1 MEGSSPSSRATD
13 LVADDVHGIP
23 QIYVRDL
30 FSGRTSV
37 VTADAAGDPTSILPI
52 ERQLAISGDGRYV
65 AFISQDH
72 GLDGSNDNNY
82 FDVFV
87 RFTTRPLVKTVAPAT
102 VARGSTATLTLTGTG
117 FFTNTRVAFS
127 GQGVQVTN
135 IVFVNPK
142 TLNVTVSVAAN
153 VATGLRHVA
162 AKTPGSGP
170 GSTRAPR
177 ETRVLVA

>member
-1 MEGSSPSSRATD
+1 MAARPDEPLPFCRSRCEGSAGSP
-13 LVADDVHGIP
+13 
-23 QIYVRDL
+23 
-30 FSGRTSV
+30 
-37 VTADAAGDPTSILPI
+37 
-52 ERQLAISGDGRYV
+52 SGDGRYV

-72 GLDGSNDNNY
+72 GLDGSNDNNF

-153 VATGLRHVA
+153 ATR
-162 AKTPGSGP
+162 S
-170 GSTRAPR
+170 APR
-177 ETRVLVA
+177 SREDSWKRARLDSGLGGRPVYGLPEDHVT